1 MTYRDLYT
9 SAVGMT
15 GEEIGGDSIG
25 DYEEAAPYLLATFC
39 MDAAEIDRRYRLAHG
54 LAAATLPSVAR
65 VEMDNKFPLSDA
77 LAPAATYYL
86 AAMLVADENEKLS
99 DRLFTLYTDS
109 ISAIVTTLPCEICPV
124 EDRYRIYP

>member
-1 MTYRDLYT
+1 MTYRDLYL

-15 GEEIGGDSIG
+15 GEEIGGDTIA

-39 MDAAEIDRRYRLAHG
+39 RDAAEIDALYRLAHG
-54 LAAATLPSVAR
+54 MSPTTPPSVAR
-65 VEMDNKFPLSDA
+65 IDPEDEFPLSDA
-77 LAPAATYYL
+77 LTPAATYYL

-99 DRLFTLYTDS
+99 DRFFTLYTDS
-109 ISAIVTTLPCEICPV
+109 ISALITSLPAKITPI